1 MNIEKSLQE
10 IMKTAQKHA
19 NPKDPAFDDWQFIH
33 AITYD
38 LLSALDEE

>member
-10 IMKTAQKHA
+10 IIKTAQKHA
-19 NPKDPAFDDWQFIH
+19 NPSDPAFEYWQFIH

-38 LLSALDEE
+38 LLAALEEE